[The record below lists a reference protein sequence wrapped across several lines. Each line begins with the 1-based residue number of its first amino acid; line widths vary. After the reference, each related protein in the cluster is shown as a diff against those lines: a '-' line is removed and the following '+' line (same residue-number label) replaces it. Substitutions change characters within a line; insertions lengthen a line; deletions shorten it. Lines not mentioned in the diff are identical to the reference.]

1 MNNLSDNIHEG
12 ISISNEEILHPLQ
25 PLSKLEISTAS
36 AIVKNSL
43 GENAEKFKFET
54 IELVEPLAEE
64 TKSTGGADSS
74 ERKARVV
81 IFPRGELGVII
92 YEVSLSEKTIE
103 SKKRLPTARPMI
115 QLEEFLEI
123 ENAVKTDKRFIDACK
138 KRGILNLD
146 LVCVDPW
153 SAGSLGEAWEDGRHV
168 SHTFAWIRNSPE
180 DNLYAHPIEGLNA
193 TVDISKL
200 EVLSVVDTSSIPIP
214 KASSNYATKFQETL
228 RADLKPINITQP
240 KGVSFKFTDGKIVWD
255 KWSMVIGFNAREG
268 LTLHEI
274 SYDERSICKRA
285 SIAEMVVPYGSPDP
299 AHARK
304 NVFDIGEYGLGKL
317 TNSLKLGCDCLGA
330 IQYLDCWVADINGEP
345 MKIENG
351 ICIHEED
358 FGVLWKHYDY
368 RINETEVRRSRR
380 LVVSSFAT
388 VGNYEYGSFWY
399 FYLDGEIE
407 FEMKATGIIN
417 TVGCE
422 PHKGNKYGTEVSP
435 GVLGQNH
442 QHIFCARLE
451 MSVDGQDN
459 SVFECDTVAEPP
471 GENNPY
477 GNAFYIRETPIEFEG
492 GRKTDEDKH
501 RYWKFCSNKKTNF
514 MGKPT
519 GYKLEPTHRV
529 SMFHDPGSPSGGRM
543 GFAFKDLWLTP
554 FDQEERYPAGDF
566 VNMSNSGE
574 GLPEYAK
581 KSRTLSGKS
590 IVAWHSF
597 GLHHMPRLEDY
608 PVQPVIRCGFKL
620 MPVGFFDRNPGIDL
634 APETN
639 EASCRTN
646 IASDGL

>member
-1 MNNLSDNIHEG
+1 MNNLSANISHG
-12 ISISNEEILHPLQ
+12 ISISNDEILHPLQ
-25 PLSKLEISTAS
+25 PLSKCEISTA
-36 AIVKNSL
+36 AEIVKNSL
-43 GENAEKFKFET
+43 GENANKFKFET
-54 IELVEPLAEE
+54 IDLLE
-64 TKSTGGADSS
+64 TSNEVGVSSKLSKSAK
-74 ERKARVV
+74 RKARVV
-81 IFPRGELGVII
+81 IFPVGEIGVII
-92 YEVSLSEKTIE
+92 YEVSLTDKTIE
-103 SKKRLPTARPMI
+103 SKRHLATARPMI

-138 KRGILNLD
+138 KRGILDMD

-153 SAGSLGEAWEDGRHV
+153 SAGSFGDDCEDERHV
-168 SHTFAWIRNSPE
+168 SHTFAWVRNSPE

-193 TVDISKL
+193 TVDISTL
-200 EVLSVVDTSSIPIP
+200 EVLSVIDKSRTPIP
-214 KASSNYATKFQETL
+214 KTPSNYAAKFQESL

-240 KGVSFKFTDGKIVWD
+240 KGVSFKFIDGKIVWD
-255 KWSMVIGFNAREG
+255 KWAMVIGFNAREG
-268 LTLHEI
+268 LTLHDIAYE
-274 SYDERSICKRA
+274 ERSICKRA

-330 IQYLDCWVADINGEP
+330 IQYLDCWVSDINGQP

-380 LVVSSFAT
+380 LVISSFAT

-422 PHKGNKYGTEVSP
+422 PHKGDKYGTEVAP
-435 GVLGQNH
+435 GVLGQIH

-451 MSVDGQDN
+451 MSVDGDDN
-459 SVFECDTVAEPP
+459 SVFECDTVAEPC

-477 GNAFYIRETPIEFEG
+477 GNAFYVRETPIEFED
-492 GRKTDEDKH
+492 GRKADEDKH
-501 RYWKFCSNKKTNF
+501 RYWKFCSNEKTNF

-519 GYKLEPTHRV
+519 GYKLEPTSRV
-529 SMFHDPGSPSGGRM
+529 SMFHDPQSPSGGRM
-543 GFAFKDLWLTP
+543 GFAYKDLWLTP
-554 FDQEERYPAGDF
+554 FAKEERYPAGDF

-574 GLPEYAK
+574 GLPEYIK
-581 KSRTLSGKS
+581 KSRKLSGKS

-620 MPVGFFDRNPGIDL
+620 TPVGFFDRNPGIDL

-639 EASCRTN
+639 EASCSTN
-646 IASDGL
+646 IASNGL